1 MALNWNKIQRK
12 NPVTDA
18 KGWYPQISLTS
29 AVSADEVIDG
39 IVEKCTLT
47 RVDVSAVL
55 IALEEVIIEQIKLG
69 NSVRFGS
76 LGSFRPTLKT
86 RFWDPDLKQWTTGGC
101 PVHTTTYQA
110 DGVTVKAPGV
120 TADNIAG
127 INVCFT
133 KSSKMKRQL
142 SREMLQF
149 RMVAGVIPYVPKQ
162 QG

>member
-12 NPVTDA
+12 NPRTDA
-18 KGWYPQISLTS
+18 KAWYPQISLTS
-29 AVSADEVIDG
+29 TVTADEVIEG

-47 RVDVSAVL
+47 RVDVKAVIL
-55 IALEEVIIEQIKLG
+55 ALEEVIIEQLKLG
-69 NSVRFGS
+69 NSVRFGE

-86 RFWDPDLKQWTTGGC
+86 RAWDAEEKKWSTGGC
-101 PVHTTTYQA
+101 PVPTTVYQE

-133 KSSKMKRQL
+133 KSSAMKKKL
-142 SREMLQF
+142 SRDQLKF
-149 RMVAGVIPYVPKQ
+149 RMVEGIIAYTPKNQ
-162 QG
+162 Q